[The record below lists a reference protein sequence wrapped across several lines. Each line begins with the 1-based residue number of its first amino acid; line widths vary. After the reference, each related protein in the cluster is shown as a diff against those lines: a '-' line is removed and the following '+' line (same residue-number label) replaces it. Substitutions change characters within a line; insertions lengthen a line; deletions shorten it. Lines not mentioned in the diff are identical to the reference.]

1 MIHRLALPFVAAL
14 GLGLGL
20 PARAVAQVTAP
31 SSVPELGGRYG
42 EENIASMTFCSKTE
56 VDALTSDAIV
66 QRLAGFV
73 KSYGGIVCPCSEQT
87 FMYYGMQAPVV
98 KYPEVQYKEI
108 TSIQPQHKLINQTNY
123 PYNLEIAEA
132 YLFLQMIKKH
142 PDAVPMGILG
152 CYRGIGSAGAAP
164 PTSTSSTPSVPATTQ
179 SSTNPGGNAVA
190 NGGGT
195 SSLAAGVAEA
205 GGGVPRTSIDR
216 YAFCRR
222 PGRSQASIDNCLK
235 AIAP

>member
-1 MIHRLALPFVAAL
+1 MIARLALPLLAVLAFAV
-14 GLGLGL
+14 GL
-20 PARAVAQVTAP
+20 PGRAVAQVSAP
-31 SSVPELGGRYG
+31 SSVPELGGRYA
-42 EENIASMTFCSKTE
+42 EENIASMTFCSKAE
-56 VDALTSDAIV
+56 VDALTSDATV

-73 KSYGGIVCPCSEQT
+73 QSYGGVVCPCAEQT
-87 FMYYGMQAPVV
+87 FMYYGRQAPIV
-98 KYPEVQYKEI
+98 KYPEVQYRDI
-108 TSIQPQHKLINQTNY
+108 TSILPQNNLINQTNY
-123 PYNLEIAEA
+123 PFNLEVAEA

-152 CYRGIGSAGAAP
+152 CYRGIGSVGAAP
-164 PTSTSSTPSVPATTQ
+164 PTTTTSTPTVPATTQ

-195 SSLAAGVAEA
+195 SGLTAGVAEA
-205 GGGVPRTSIDR
+205 GGVARNSIDR

-222 PGRSQASIDNCLK
+222 PGRSQAAVDNCLK